1 MTENST
7 NTTADLDVVGIGNAI
22 VDVISPV
29 DEAFLAEH
37 DLVKGAMGLIDADRA
52 QVLYAAMPPAEE
64 SSGGSVANT
73 IAGVASFGGSGGFV
87 GKVRDDQL
95 GDIFTHD
102 IRSLG
107 IAFDAA
113 PATEGPSTARC
124 LIAVTPDAERTLSTF
139 LGTAGLLGPDD
150 VDEALVAR
158 GKVVLAEGY
167 LWDVPSAKDAIVKA
181 MDHARAAGNRVALSL
196 SDSFCVDRYR
206 DEFLAL
212 VQERV
217 DVLFANEA
225 EITSLYQVDSWEAA
239 RDQVRG
245 HCEIACLTRS
255 EKGSVIVTADEVHE
269 IPAWPVDK
277 VVDLTGAGDLY
288 AAGFLYG
295 YTHGRDFAACG
306 RIASLAA
313 GEAISHVGARPE
325 TPLAELVL
333 QRLR

>member
-1 MTENST
+1 MTENSHLPD
-7 NTTADLDVVGIGNAI
+7 ADLDVVGIGNAI

-29 DEAFLAEH
+29 EEAFLAEH
-37 DLVKGAMGLIDADRA
+37 GLVKGAMGLIDADRA
-52 QVLYAAMPPAEE
+52 DVLYAAMPPAEE

-73 IAGVASFGGSGGFV
+73 IAGVASFGGTGGFV

-95 GDIFTHD
+95 GEIFRHD

-107 IAFDAA
+107 IVFEGTPAA
-113 PATEGPSTARC
+113 DGPSTARC
-124 LIAVTPDAERTLSTF
+124 LIVVTPDAERTLSTF

-181 MDHARAAGNRVALSL
+181 MDHARAAGHRVALSL

-225 EITSLYQVDSWEAA
+225 EITSLYEVDSWEAA
-239 RDQVRG
+239 RDLVRG
-245 HCEIACLTRS
+245 HCDIACLTRS
-255 EKGSVIVTADEVHE
+255 EKGSVIVTADEEHV
-269 IPAWPVDK
+269 IPIHPHGD
-277 VVDLTGAGDLY
+277 VVDTTGAGDLY
-288 AAGFLYG
+288 AAGFL
-295 YTHGRDFAACG
+295 HGLTTGQDLERCG
-306 RIASLAA
+306 RLAALAA
-313 GEAISHVGARPE
+313 GEVISHYGARPE
-325 TPLAELVL
+325 TSLAELAASL
-333 QRLR
+333 